1 MGIIDSAIDI
11 NELSQGKLVVIYGK
25 SGSGKTKF
33 ASTFPKPMLYIR
45 IGDDGSN
52 TIKGVAGIKAVVADK
67 IGDLI
72 TIAEELE
79 KDKIYKSV
87 LVDTFSLI
95 VNEWRNENIVKKKK
109 KMTQQAWGD
118 LLTETE
124 DIINR
129 YHKISTKKW
138 VILTGH
144 EVMDSIEGMEDEL
157 LPDVRIAVSKGAR
170 TYLEGMANY
179 GIHTLKLQREVEDKE
194 GNIKTVVKYAA
205 NIGPDPYYWTK
216 LQIDSSI
223 KVPSIIINPTF
234 SKLMKIVGL
243 AE

>member
-1 MGIIDSAIDI
+1 MEK
-11 NELSQGKLVVIYGK
+11 ELLPCDVAVSLQIFGTKIKILVVKELLKG
-25 SGSGKTKF
+25 TKRF
-33 ASTFPKPMLYIR
+33 SELNRAIPCTQKVLT
-45 IGDDGSN
+45 SN
-52 TIKGVAGIKAVVADK
+52 
-67 IGDLI
+67 LR
-72 TIAEELE
+72 ELE

-87 LVDTFSLI
+87 LVDTFSLL
-95 VNEWRNENIVKKKK
+95 VNEWKNENVTKKKK